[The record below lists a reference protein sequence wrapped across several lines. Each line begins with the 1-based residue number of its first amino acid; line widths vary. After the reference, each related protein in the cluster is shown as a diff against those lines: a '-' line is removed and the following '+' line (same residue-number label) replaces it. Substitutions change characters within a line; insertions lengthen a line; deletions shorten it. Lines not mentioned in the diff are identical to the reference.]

1 MKKLELKALLKEQE
15 ERLQELEYGYRNLE
29 EYISIRNQISELQD
43 KARSIER
50 KWYDENHEAA
60 NSCRAEIRDY
70 KDMIDYK
77 GQLNPK
83 NYCQAVQDCYNAYF
97 RGTTSYRW
105 RQLAWVS
112 EDQKYC
118 LLKMPSHSEYTDRM
132 SGVTSSPSEWVL
144 VECSVFRNDR
154 NVLVY
159 HSTPGVLLKR
169 DGGRWSKKFEQEI
182 IEIINKYENERTI

>member
-15 ERLQELEYGYRNLE
+15 ERLQELENGYSKLE
-29 EYISIRNQISELQD
+29 EYISIRKQIGELQD
-43 KARSIER
+43 KGRAIER
-50 KWYDENHEAA
+50 KWYDENQESAR
-60 NSCRAEIRDY
+60 SCRAEIREY
-70 KDMIDYK
+70 KELIAYK

-83 NYCQAVQDCYNAYF
+83 NYSEVIQKCYDTYF
-97 RGTTSYRW
+97 RGTTSYNW
-105 RQLAWVS
+105 RQLVWVS

-144 VECSVFRNDR
+144 VECDIFQNSR

-159 HSTPGVLLKR
+159 STTPGVLMKK
-169 DGGRWSKKFEQEI
+169 DGGRWSKRFEQEL
-182 IEIINKYENERTI
+182 IEIINKHENERPI